1 MVPDGLELNPDPVS
15 SSSEDKEDRIPIREN
30 KLNSVSSSSSSPQ
43 ISSTFNQTSENVNG
57 LVNRNQIL
65 QRYDAVPEVINI
77 EDKED
82 KSMHKDE
89 EEDNALTKTSKAEI
103 PRQIDANQVNILI
116 LFHLT

>member
-30 KLNSVSSSSSSPQ
+30 KLNSVSSLSSSPQ
-43 ISSTFNQTSENVNG
+43 IPSTF
-57 LVNRNQIL
+57 NQIL